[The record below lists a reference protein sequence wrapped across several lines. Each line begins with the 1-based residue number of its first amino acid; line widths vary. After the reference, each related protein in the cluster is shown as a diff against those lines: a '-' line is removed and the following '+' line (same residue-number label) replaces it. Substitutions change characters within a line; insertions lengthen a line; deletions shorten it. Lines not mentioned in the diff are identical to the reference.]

1 MRNEKYQEEAL
12 LKQIHTKWAGRQVR
26 FFEEIDST
34 NLQAKREA
42 DAGAAHGL
50 LTIADKQ
57 TAGRGRRGRSW
68 SSPPDTNIYFSLLL
82 RPEFSSD
89 KASML
94 TLVMAYAVASGLE
107 KTVGKDIWQ
116 VHLGEKGGI
125 GQISSGIKWPN
136 DLVLGGKKICGILT
150 EMGMEQNRMKYVIIG
165 CGINVGAQEF
175 PLELADKAT
184 SLENELNR
192 KTERA
197 ELVGNIAEAFEEA
210 YEVFAAEGS
219 LKSIQERYNR
229 LLVNRDREVC
239 VLDPA
244 GEYRGTAKGINDTGE
259 LLVER
264 SDGTVQKVY
273 AGEVSVRGIYG
284 YV

>member
-1 MRNEKYQEEAL
+1 MRTESYNEEAL
-12 LKQIHTKWAGRQVR
+12 RKQIHTRWAGRQVR

-50 LTIADKQ
+50 LFAANQQ

-68 SSPPDTNIYFSLLL
+68 SSPADTNIYFSLLL
-82 RPEFSSD
+82 RPEFSPD

-94 TLVMAYAVASGLE
+94 TIVMAYAAAKGLE
-107 KTVGKDIWQ
+107 KTFGEDIWQ
-116 VHLGEKGGI
+116 MCSGKKQEA

-136 DLVLGGKKICGILT
+136 DLVLNGKKVCGILT

-165 CGINVGAQEF
+165 CGMNAGAQEF
-175 PLELADKAT
+175 APELADKAT
-184 SLENELNR
+184 TLEKELGR
-192 KTERA
+192 KAERA
-197 ELVGNIAEAFEEA
+197 ELVGNIMAAFEEA
-210 YEVFAAEGS
+210 YEIFAEEAS
-219 LKSIQERYNR
+219 LKRIQAQYNR

-244 GEYRGTAKGINDTGE
+244 GAYRGTAKGIDDAGE
-259 LLVER
+259 LLVELA
-264 SDGTVQKVY
+264 DGTVQKVY